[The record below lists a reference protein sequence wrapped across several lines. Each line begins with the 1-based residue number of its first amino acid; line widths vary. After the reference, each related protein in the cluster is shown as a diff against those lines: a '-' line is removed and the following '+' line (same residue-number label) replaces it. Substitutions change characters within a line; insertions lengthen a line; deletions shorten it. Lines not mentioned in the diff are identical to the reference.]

1 MKKIKV
7 INYRQHK
14 IYKYF
19 NKDLWINK
27 ISNYSQNLDN
37 MIINKKLKMNY
48 HKKNKS

>member
-1 MKKIKV
+1 MNKIKI
-7 INYRQHK
+7 INYKQHK

-19 NKDLWINK
+19 NKDLLINK
-27 ISNYSQNLDN
+27 ISNHSQNLYN